1 MPVKIVVLSAM
12 RLAVTQQPDAP
23 SLMIVWARL
32 NVDERAKRDTSTRIA
47 QVRLQVTIS
56 TIASESIVA
65 ARAPI
70 IP

>member
-1 MPVKIVVLSAM
+1 MPVEVVVLSAT

-32 NVDERAKRDTSTRIA
+32 NVDERAKRDTSARIA